1 MIVPE
6 ISIVVANWNG
16 EKFLREGLASLWE
29 SAVAAGRPFE
39 LIVVDD
45 ASSDGSVS
53 LIQRKF
59 PQARLLVNSENQRF
73 ARASNR
79 GAREAQGR
87 ILVMVNNDVIASP
100 DFVSRVTAPFYEPPD
115 PRHPLFAVGAKT
127 VDWENGAPN
136 HLCMTPAWRRGGIGK
151 EWSDPEGRCE
161 PAYVQGGAAAYDR
174 AMFLQLGGFDPLYS
188 PGYWE
193 DYDLSYRAAKAGW
206 RTLYEPAAVA
216 RHLGKGSLI
225 RLLGASRL
233 EQLDER
239 NRLWF
244 VWLNLDDPL
253 LWCRHLLAIPW
264 VYARDLATGKGT
276 NGLMGF
282 LRAAGGIARVW
293 RARRH
298 RHRTDPVT
306 RRTDREI
313 LRKMMNDE

>member
-1 MIVPE
+1 MAIPE
-6 ISIVVANWNG
+6 ISIIVANWNG

-29 SAVAAGRPFE
+29 SAVAAGHPFE

-45 ASSDGSVS
+45 ASTDGSVA
-53 LIQRKF
+53 LIQLEF
-59 PQARLLVNSENQRF
+59 PQARLLINSENQRF

-87 ILVMVNNDVIASP
+87 ILLMVNNDVIAPP
-100 DFVSRVTAPFYEPPD
+100 DFVARIAAPFFEPPD
-115 PRHPLFAVGAKT
+115 PRHPLFAAGAKT
-127 VDWENGAPN
+127 IDWENGAPN

-151 EWSDPEGRCE
+151 EWSDPEGRHE

-225 RLLGASRL
+225 RLLGANRL

-264 VYARDLATGKGT
+264 VYARDLATGKGI

-282 LRAAGGIARVW
+282 LRAVEGIARVW
-293 RARRH
+293 SARR
-298 RHRTDPVT
+298 RRRRNDPAS

-313 LRKMMNDE
+313 LGATRKQE